1 MWQRGRRHGKG
12 IFFDRHGRKIY
23 EGDWDDDR
31 RSGEG
36 KIWVEDG
43 SIYTG
48 QVQDGLMNGVGT
60 LEYSD
65 GRKYI
70 GEFKKGVKE
79 GKGEEH
85 SANGVLIY
93 YGRWSKGL
101 RVGKGESILRPT
113 KDGKRRMKLKVFRF

>member
-1 MWQRGRRHGKG
+1 MFLFKN
-12 IFFDRHGRKIY
+12 IK
-23 EGDWDDDR
+23 DDDR

-70 GEFKKGVKE
+70 GEFKKGSKE